1 MNTLPLDT
9 DTSLPRPNHVQRTF
23 INPSLW
29 FDDCD
34 GFRVFFCRHEIL
46 YRVALHDHAH
56 LKIIAVTLR
65 QSGLATQQDI
75 ATAFGHAVG
84 TQRRWEKLYAQF
96 GSAAFTPKPHTGRPR
111 RIDVAQYAFV
121 RRWFRDNLSNTE
133 IARRLQVDEATVRR
147 LLRHLELSRASC
159 PQAELP
165 FPPPA
170 ERPRQ
175 PSTPTPVPND
185 PDSLLPPDTPPAQ
198 SGDLPTPAADN
209 QPRETPVPTLST
221 IPVDHQRSA
230 HQQTVPT
237 APVLLGFTIDSNPL
251 DRSGDRFLAQHGLL
265 EDAVPLFANTTE
277 LPRAGVLLAL
287 PALAEHGGLSVF
299 QRLYGSLGA
308 AFYGLRTIVFTLI
321 LLALLRVKRPENL
334 KEYSPQ
340 PLGRLLGLDRA
351 PEVKTLRRKLSALA
365 ARSLTG
371 ALLEELTRGRLC
383 QQADRLAF
391 LYLDGH
397 VREYT
402 GQEPL
407 AKAKK
412 AQRAVAT
419 PATTDTWVHDAQG
432 EPVLVVTSEMN
443 AGLTK
448 VLLPIIAEVQ
458 KLLPAGKR
466 VTAVFDRG
474 GWSPKLFKRLIAC
487 GVDVLTYRKGKKRKL
502 PEERFVAHRAL
513 IQGQEKVYHLCDQR
527 RVRVGRLR
535 GAKKKRRLGDG
546 PEYLWL
552 RQVTVLREA
561 GRQTA
566 VLTNRQDLGEVAV
579 VQHLFDRWTQE
590 NYFKYMEEEYALDAL
605 VEYGAEEVSA
615 TADRPNPARQRLVK
629 KRQQVRAELVRLQ
642 AELGVA
648 SEAAAE
654 ANPSL
659 SDFQAAQA
667 ELRGQMAVLAKR
679 VARLTARLG
688 KLPKRVPATG
698 VKKLKGEKK
707 RLVDIVKMIAYQI
720 ETMMLREVRKHYAR
734 SEDEGRTLL
743 TAIYQSSGRLEVA
756 EGELRITLAR
766 QSSQHRTDVLRRLCE
781 EYDGRKE
788 CFPGTNLRLRYAVE
802 PDEPLIL

>member
-1 MNTLPLDT
+1 MDT
-9 DTSLPRPNHVQRTF
+9 ISPNINSNSSNPPQGHRTF
-23 INPSLW
+23 INPFLW
-29 FDDCD
+29 FDDWD

-46 YRVALHDHAH
+46 YRVALNDHAH

-65 QSGLATQQDI
+65 QSRLATQQEI
-75 ATAFGHAVG
+75 AMAFGHAVA

-96 GSAAFTPKPHTGRPR
+96 GSAAFAPKPHTGRPR
-111 RIDVAQYAFV
+111 RLNTAQHAFV
-121 RRWFRDNLSNTE
+121 RRWFLDHLPLAE

-147 LLRHLELSRASC
+147 LLRHLGLSRSSG
-159 PQAELP
+159 PHPELP
-165 FPPPA
+165 FPPSTETPD
-170 ERPRQ
+170 Q
-175 PSTPTPVPND
+175 PSSVPPVPSDLEPPRPPSQGPSSQRND
-185 PDSLLPPDTPPAQ
+185 SEPPTCPPDNPLSAHPQTVPP
-198 SGDLPTPAADN
+198 LPTP
-209 QPRETPVPTLST
+209 
-221 IPVDHQRSA
+221 
-230 HQQTVPT
+230 
-237 APVLLGFTIDSNPL
+237 LGFTIDGNPL

-265 EDAVPLFANTTE
+265 EDAVPLFANTTD
-277 LPRAGVLLAL
+277 LPRTGVLLAI

-299 QRLYGSLGA
+299 QHLYRSLGP
-308 AFYGLRTIVFTLI
+308 AFYGLRTIVLTLV

-340 PLGRLLGLDRA
+340 QLGRLLGLDRA
-351 PEVKTLRRKLSALA
+351 PEVKTLRRKLSRLA

-371 ALLEELTRGRLC
+371 KVLEELTRLRLS
-383 QQADRLAF
+383 QQEDRLAF

-402 GQEPL
+402 GQEAL

-458 KLLPAGKR
+458 KLLPAGQR

-474 GWSPKLFKRLIAC
+474 GWSPKLFERLLAC
-487 GVDVLTYRKGKKRKL
+487 GVDILTYRKGKKRKL
-502 PEERFVAHRAL
+502 PEQRFVEHRVV

-527 RVRVGRLR
+527 RVRAGRLR
-535 GAKKKRRLGDG
+535 GAKRKRRRGDG

-552 RQVTVLREA
+552 RQVTVRREA
-561 GRQTA
+561 SRQTA
-566 VLTNRQDLGEVAV
+566 VLTNRQDLGAVAV
-579 VQHLFDRWTQE
+579 VQHLLERWTQE
-590 NYFKYMEEEYALDAL
+590 NYFKYMDEEYALDAL
-605 VEYGAEEVSA
+605 VEYGAEEVSP
-615 TADRPNPARQRLVK
+615 TEDRPNPERQRLVK
-629 KRQQVRAELVRLQ
+629 KRQRVGAELMRLQ

-648 SEAAAE
+648 SEAATE
-654 ANPSL
+654 GNPSL
-659 SDFQAAQA
+659 SDFQAGQA
-667 ELRGQMAVLAKR
+667 ELRGRMAVLAKR
-679 VARLTARLG
+679 VARLTTRIR

-707 RLVDIVKMIAYQI
+707 RFVDIVKMIAYQI
-720 ETMMLREVRKHYAR
+720 ETMMLREVSKYYVR

-756 EGELRITLAR
+756 DGELRITLAR
-766 QSSQHRTDVLRRLCE
+766 QSSPHRTEVLRKFRTPDIALE
-781 EYDGRKE
+781 NARI
-788 CFPGTNLRLRYAVE
+788 TQLRLQLHSEMNER
-802 PDEPLIL
+802 L

>member
-1 MNTLPLDT
+1 MD
-9 DTSLPRPNHVQRTF
+9 SLPFDADTNSPDFNHGQRTF

-46 YRVALHDHAH
+46 YRVALHDHPH

-65 QSGLATQQDI
+65 QSRLATQPEI
-75 ATAFGHAVG
+75 AKAFGHTVG
-84 TQRRWEKLYAQF
+84 TQRRWEKLYAQL
-96 GSAAFTPKPHTGRPR
+96 GSAAFTPKPHTGRPPSV
-111 RIDVAQYAFV
+111 DAAQHAFV
-121 RRWFRDNLSNTE
+121 RRWFLDHLPTAE
-133 IARRLQVDEATVRR
+133 IARRLQVDEVTVRR
-147 LLRHLELSRASC
+147 LLRRLGLSRS
-159 PQAELP
+159 PGRPPELP
-165 FPPPA
+165 FPPPSETPHPA
-170 ERPRQ
+170 
-175 PSTPTPVPND
+175 STFPPVPAD
-185 PDSLLPPDTPPAQ
+185 PDIPLPPQDVPLPQ
-198 SGDLPTPAADN
+198 SAESDPQTFLPTVPSEN
-209 QPRETPVPTLST
+209 QP
-221 IPVDHQRSA
+221 SA
-230 HQQTVPT
+230 HQQTT
-237 APVLLGFTIDSNPL
+237 ATVPVLLGFTIDSNPL
-251 DRSGDRFLAQHGLL
+251 DRSGDRLLASQGLL
-265 EDAVPLFANTTE
+265 EDAVPLFANATE
-277 LPRAGVLLAL
+277 LPRAGILLAI
-287 PALAEHGGLSVF
+287 PAMEEHGGRSVF
-299 QRLYGSLGA
+299 QRLYRTFGA
-308 AFYGLRTIVFTLI
+308 AFYGVRTIVLTLI
-321 LLALLRVKRPENL
+321 LLALLRIKRPENL

-340 PLGRLLGLDRA
+340 QLGRLLGLDRA

-371 ALLEELTRGRLC
+371 TLLEELTCLRLR
-383 QQADRLAF
+383 QQADRVAF

-397 VREYT
+397 VREYS

-407 AKAKK
+407 SKAKK
-412 AQRAVAT
+412 AQRSVAT

-432 EPVLVVTSEMN
+432 EPLLVVTSEMN

-448 VLLPIIAEVQ
+448 VLLPILAEVQ
-458 KLLPAGKR
+458 KLLPAGQR

-474 GWSPKLFKRLIAC
+474 GWSPRLFKQLIAR
-487 GVDVLTYRKGKKRKL
+487 GVDVLTYRKGKKRQL
-502 PEERFVAHRAL
+502 PQERFVEHRVV
-513 IQGQEKVYHLCDQR
+513 IHGQEKVYRLCDQR
-527 RVRVGRLR
+527 RVRAGRLR
-535 GAKKKRRLGDG
+535 GAKKKRRPGDG

-615 TADRPNPARQRLVK
+615 TADRPNPARQWLVK
-629 KRQQVRAELVRLQ
+629 KRRQVQAELVRFQ

-648 SEAAAE
+648 SEKAAGT
-654 ANPSL
+654 NPTL
-659 SDFQAAQA
+659 GDFQAGQA
-667 ELRGQMAVLAKR
+667 ELRGRIGVLTKR
-679 VARLTARLG
+679 VARLTAKLH

-707 RLVDIVKMIAYQI
+707 RLVDIVKMMAYQI
-720 ETMMLREVRKHYAR
+720 ETMMLREVSKYYAR
-734 SEDEGRTLL
+734 SEEEGRTLL
-743 TAIYQSSGRLEVA
+743 TGIYQSSGRLEVG

-766 QSSQHRTDVLRRLCE
+766 QSSPHRTEVLRRLCE
-781 EYDGRKE
+781 EYDKRGV